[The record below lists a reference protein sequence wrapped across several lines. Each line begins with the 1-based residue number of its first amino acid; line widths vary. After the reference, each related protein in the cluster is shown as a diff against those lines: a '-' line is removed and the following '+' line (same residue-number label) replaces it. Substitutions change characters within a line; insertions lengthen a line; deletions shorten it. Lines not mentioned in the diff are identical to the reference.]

1 MCIHTK
7 RSHPLPVQRT
17 DHTLAALVQHM
28 RVDHRGGNIRMAE
41 QLLHGA
47 YVVAALQQMRGE
59 RVAQRVRRGRF
70 GDTSIYS

>member
-1 MCIHTK
+1 
-7 RSHPLPVQRT
+7 
-17 DHTLAALVQHM
+17 
-28 RVDHRGGNIRMAE
+28 MAE

-47 YVVAALQQMRGE
+47 YVVAALQQMRGQ